1 MKHNLRITIAN
12 KENQLQEIWEIRQ
25 LSSRSRIFATIIERL
40 TAFEDGHLR
49 IEILKESR

>member
-25 LSSRSRIFATIIERL
+25 VCSRSRIFATIIERL
-40 TAFEDGHLR
+40 ATFENGHLR
-49 IEILKESR
+49 IEILKERR